1 MENNSD
7 YFQMR
12 NNTHNTNNLPTLSSY
27 DSFIFYHL
35 ILAILFLIGLS
46 AHNTSHGSSE
56 ANIESTYTWDNTITI
71 PTLRSP
77 QSEFNTEQIYLPANI
92 FIPSSPKPEQG
103 YPVLIFI
110 NSWAMN
116 ESQYKS
122 QAKKFANEGYIVLS
136 YTTRG
141 FRGSPGLID
150 TAGPKDI
157 ADTSSAITWLIDNY
171 PVNTNSIALGGI
183 SYGSGIALLTAIQ
196 DNRVAAVIAMSTWGS
211 LIESLWGGET
221 PQETW
226 LDILLGAAGW
236 PIGRPNPEMQE
247 MANNMFNYQNIT
259 PTLFWA
265 NTRSPIHYIKKV
277 NNRERMP
284 AVYVSNNLHD
294 YLFQPNSIIEFL
306 TQYKGPWRLDLN
318 SGIHGTGEASGL
330 LGSNTSYPWVIA
342 KAWLNHYLKGE
353 NNNINKRGKVNTV
366 VQSRTREGTPNIRE
380 SFLDLP
386 VTDITNDLVFA
397 LVPQG
402 DNTGSLS
409 AAPATI
415 MDVEQ
420 HINTTKQQVGSGGI
434 FGALQGAGLRV
445 QFDEID
451 TENALIFTTEIL
463 DKTLHLRGSASL
475 TFFAKVEHS
484 SQFFAYLLAYNEATG
499 KAHWIGHAPLTWH
512 LPEGE
517 SEVPNNPTE
526 LSMNFY
532 WTANDIDK
540 GDRLVLIIDGKDG
553 DYWRYKDTPETNT
566 IVFGNEYPAKLVLPR
581 TLGITPFL
589 PLDDQGNVD
598 SSLGGN
604 GSNAES
610 SAAGGSINWTFSLI
624 SLLLLGFR
632 QHFRQQFRQQF
643 RQHLC
648 TISKYWPAIT
658 RQYRSDSVNIR
669 YFLK

>member
-1 MENNSD
+1 MNKNSD
-7 YFQMR
+7 YFQLHTHNR
-12 NNTHNTNNLPTLSSY
+12 DFTHNTNTLAIYSKH
-27 DSFIFYHL
+27 DSLFIYRV
-35 ILAILFLIGLS
+35 ILAILFFIGLS
-46 AHNTSHGSSE
+46 IHSTGHGTPE
-56 ANIESTYTWDNTITI
+56 EKVESTYTWDNAITI
-71 PTLRSP
+71 PTLLSP
-77 QSEFNTEQIYLPANI
+77 QSESSTEQIYLPANI
-92 FIPSSPKPEQG
+92 FIPLSPKPEDG
-103 YPVLIFI
+103 YPALIFI

-116 ESQYKS
+116 ETQYKS

-171 PVNTNSIALGGI
+171 PVNINSIALGGI

-196 DNRVAAVIAMSTWGS
+196 DSRVAAVIAMSTWGS
-211 LIESLWGGET
+211 LTESLWGGET

-236 PIGRPNPEMQE
+236 PIGRPDSEILE
-247 MANNMFNYQNIT
+247 MADNMFNYQNIT
-259 PTLFWA
+259 QTILWS
-265 NTRSPIHYIKKV
+265 NTRSPIHYIDRI
-277 NNRERMP
+277 NSRERMP

-306 TQYKGPWRLDLN
+306 SQYKGPWRLDLN

-353 NNNINKRGKVNTV
+353 ENNINQRGKVNTIV
-366 VQSRTREGTPNIRE
+366 LSRTREGAPSSRE
-380 SFLDLP
+380 SFPDLP
-386 VTDITNDLVFA
+386 ITNIANDLVFT

-402 DNTGSLS
+402 DNTGYLS
-409 AAPATI
+409 TVPATI

-451 TENALIFTTEIL
+451 TENALIFTTEVL
-463 DKTLHLRGSASL
+463 EKTLHLRGSASL
-475 TFFAKVEHS
+475 NFFAKVEHS
-484 SQFFAYLLAYNEATG
+484 SQFFAYLLAHNETTG
-499 KAHWIGHAPLTWH
+499 KAHWIGHSPLTWH

-517 SEVPNNPTE
+517 TEIPNAPTE
-526 LSMNFY
+526 LSMKFY

-553 DYWRYKDTPETNT
+553 DYWRYNDTPNTNS
-566 IVFGNEYPAKLVLPR
+566 IVFGNDYPAELVLPR

-589 PLDDQGNVD
+589 PLDDQENVD
-598 SSLGGN
+598 TSRGANSGN
-604 GSNAES
+604 SES
-610 SAAGGSINWTFSLI
+610 GGSGGAIHWTFLLI
-624 SLLLLGFR
+624 GLLIHNFTIFR
-632 QHFRQQFRQQF
+632 LINF
-643 RQHLC
+643 
-648 TISKYWPAIT
+648 
-658 RQYRSDSVNIR
+658 V
-669 YFLK
+669 LK